1 MIEVRDHNSNAILFK
16 RTPREKKIDELEDK
30 VERLGALI
38 EKLIGAD
45 SVDSAPSDVSNNVE

>member
-1 MIEVRDHNSNAILFK
+1 MIEVRDPNSNAILFK